1 MSFKIGSPNKIK
13 ERMNIN
19 LNIKI
24 ILKKKTYNKAL
35 IIFLK
40 KKIMLAYLIY
50 FVRTHTAG
58 SFIMFLQPG

>member
-35 IIFLK
+35 IFFFLK
-40 KKIMLAYLIY
+40 
-50 FVRTHTAG
+50 R
-58 SFIMFLQPG
+58 PC